1 MKVKVID
8 CKYLFIDSLIEHV
21 KNNIKDYHA
30 GFMLVDDVLYIP
42 YYEVLSRHF
51 TSPDVYKTDTIELS
65 DVNDFDSLATHFYNV
80 TSLDVE
86 DVIDLYNKWLDN
98 EFEDILNTADEIA
111 QAKYDLG
118 YNDGYDTGAFE
129 CL

>member
-1 MKVKVID
+1 MKVKVIN

-30 GFMLVDDVLYIP
+30 GFMLVDDVLYLP
-42 YYEVLSRHF
+42 YYMVLERHY
-51 TSPDVYKTDTIELS
+51 TLLNGYKTKTIELS
-65 DVNDFDSLATHFYNV
+65 DVNDFDSMAKYFYTT

-98 EFEDILNTADEIA
+98 EFDDILNTAEEIA

-118 YNDGYDTGAFE
+118 FNDGYE
-129 CL
+129 CCINR

>member
-21 KNNIKDYHA
+21 KNNIKCYHA
-30 GFMLVDDVLYIP
+30 GFMLVDDILYLP

-51 TSPDVYKTDTIELS
+51 TLPDVYKTDIIELS
-65 DVNDFDSLATHFYNV
+65 DVIDYDSLSTHFFDV
-80 TSLDVE
+80 TSLDIE
-86 DVIDLYNKWLDN
+86 DVIEVHNSWLNNK
-98 EFEDILNTADEIA
+98 FEDILNTADEIA

-118 YNDGYDTGAFE
+118 FNDGYE
-129 CL
+129 CCINR